1 MRFLWVLC
9 VSAALW
15 GAPADG
21 VAPAESKPV
30 DGIVPAENRVAL
42 PPLEQLQM
50 DALSYVEAQAS
61 ALSGNYTFKV
71 TKVPVLPRVP
81 AGGKLSFEPSHLSR
95 RELGGAFFA
104 SFNLKLDGRPLGMIR
119 VDMEGKWAGKLLR
132 AQTALQRKTV
142 PEPGQFE
149 QVSFEGNPPA
159 GSLSEIP
166 SGYRLR
172 SPMASGHILVMQ
184 DLETIPVV
192 AAGDQVR
199 LEMVS
204 GALVIAVEATARS
217 NGAVGEK
224 VRLEMP
230 TSHKLV
236 QAVVTGP
243 GEARV
248 QWAGG
253 N

>member
-15 GAPADG
+15 AAPPEA
-21 VAPAESKPV
+21 V
-30 DGIVPAENRVAL
+30 VPAENRVAL

-50 DALSYVEAQAS
+50 DALSYVEAQAA
-61 ALSGNYTFKV
+61 ALSGNYVFKV
-71 TKVPVLPRVP
+71 VKTPVLPKVP
-81 AGGKLSFEPSHLSR
+81 ADGNLSFEPAHLSR
-95 RELGGAFFA
+95 RELSGSFFA
-104 SFNLKLDGRPLGMIR
+104 SFNMKLNGRPMGQVR
-119 VDMEGKWAGKLLR
+119 VDLEGAWKGTLLR
-132 AQTALQRKTV
+132 AQTALPRKTV
-142 PEPGQFE
+142 PEASQFE
-149 QVSFEGNPPA
+149 QVPFEGSPPT

-166 SGYRLR
+166 PGCRLR
-172 SPMASGHILVMQ
+172 SPVGAGHILVQQ

-204 GALVIAVEATARS
+204 GPLVIAVEALARS

-230 TSHKLV
+230 TSHKSI

-243 GEARV
+243 DEARV
-248 QWAGG
+248 QWAAA